1 MNTFKAEVNKIIL
14 ALTSVGI
21 VILLMLPVSLSAHHF
36 RSGTMSWEPVS
47 DNGTHITIRLKMQNG
62 WSANHT
68 HFRVEGDYSTWVT
81 GYIGSIKADYYEIVW
96 GDGTSNSD
104 MDHKIISR
112 DNVTTRTQDCQSHNN
127 NNRICIDSTIS
138 EVGVYSSS
146 VWTTGLTHTYPDN
159 GTTDYVIY
167 WTSTARASVENDN
180 GDDWR
185 NETKVNIGGPY
196 DNNISPVS
204 AVPPVVSVQDNKTFN
219 YQLVATDA
227 NGDSLNYRW
236 GTKAEF
242 FDSSGDFVMPT
253 GMTLSNSGLITWD
266 VRDSVL
272 CSGCSQDDTN
282 DAGDLWVAVIMVED
296 KHDNGSIK
304 SYIPIDFFF
313 KIGSASNDPPEIIG
327 LPTTTQTVIVGTTKT
342 FTFTSTDDS
351 GVAPTVSVLN
361 PPSDN
366 SSIWSTTTSTSGG
379 VTTFSIAFAPDS
391 SMANK
396 SYAVNIRSTDN
407 DSMTKDQSFGLKV
420 STVSNADPT
429 APIFISPAN
438 GGNVTSPVTFQ
449 FTRSTDS
456 DGDTVSYNIYI
467 CTDSGFAGCSG
478 TSVTAGVNFV
488 PPFNQNFHDNLIPW
502 PSPLHAATISQ
513 QISQDPSMIPKW
525 VIMLGVLGL
534 LSGLISLS
542 VKNITHRRIMFMF
555 IFLTSCFSLT
565 IISCSEK
572 EESSSSSTTSPSSS
586 TTSTYLTYTTSD
598 LTSGTTYYWKVIA
611 SDTRGGSAES
621 ETWSFTVQ

>member
-1 MNTFKAEVNKIIL
+1 MNTIKGKVNKIIL
-14 ALTSVGI
+14 GLTSVGL
-21 VILLMLPVSLSAHHF
+21 VLLMLPVSLSAHHF